1 MKQKQF
7 FSTLAI
13 SAAAIVTIGAMTSM
27 ATTAAQAQSGVAFIT
42 DIKGE
47 AALDAGKVALMA
59 EIKKGARI
67 NCARECAVGVMYLL
81 SGKEYVLKGPGDFV
95 VGDAEVTAKIGPP
108 PTLRETKWKVSSQV
122 VAQAASQT
130 SSASIR
136 MRSLGGTAAKAE
148 VPLPAERLIYPR
160 DTRVAT
166 LQPVFRW
173 ASANPKGPFEFELK
187 ANGSAKPVYKAKS
200 ATMHISLPGNVKL
213 LPDVEYSWGVKAGV
227 NDVGMTSF
235 KTLPTHAIDLTQQRK
250 PDDKAGFSD
259 WLLYALT
266 LKEVGADQD
275 ASEVWAKLAKDRPDL
290 PELTALTK

>member
-1 MKQKQF
+1 MKTKQQLAAI
-7 FSTLAI
+7 TLA
-13 SAAAIVTIGAMTSM
+13 SAAMFAMS
-27 ATTAAQAQSGVAFIT
+27 AQAQTGIAFIT
-42 DIKGE
+42 DVKGD

-81 SGKEYVLKGPGDFV
+81 SGKEYVIKGPGDFV

-136 MRSLGGTAAKAE
+136 MRSLGGSKVESAAATPP
-148 VPLPAERLIYPR
+148 VERLLYPR
-160 DTRVAT
+160 DTKVAT
-166 LQPVFRW
+166 LQPAFRW
-173 ASANPKGPFEFELK
+173 ASANAKGPFEFELK
-187 ANGSAKPVYKAKS
+187 ASGSAKPVYKSK
-200 ATMHISLPGNVKL
+200 ATSMTLNLPGNVKL
-213 LPDVEYSWGVKAGV
+213 SPDVEYSWGVKVGAT
-227 NDVGMTSF
+227 DVGMTSF
-235 KTLPTHAIDLTQQRK
+235 KTLPMHAIEITQQRK

-275 ASEVWAKLAKDRPDL
+275 AVEVWTKLAKDRPDL